1 MRPLSTAIYSRLAAD
16 ATLTALL
23 GTTVGVPSIFAKL
36 PVPTGAVYPLVKT
49 VTVVADVDQDMLTTQ
64 VREISRDIAVYGKI
78 ATDFDKVIDAAE
90 RIRALFHRQPLTVA
104 GWRVFEVRASGAIDA
119 PAEAAEIG
127 RIVTLSIRLQPA

>member
-1 MRPLSTAIYSRLAAD
+1 MRPLSTAIYSRLAGD

-23 GTTVGVPSIFAKL
+23 GVTGGVPSIFAKR
-36 PVPTGAVYPLVKT
+36 PIPTAAVYPLVIT
-49 VTVVADVDQDMLTTQ
+49 TTVVADVDQDLVSTQ
-64 VREISRDIAVYGKI
+64 IRQISRDIAVYGKV